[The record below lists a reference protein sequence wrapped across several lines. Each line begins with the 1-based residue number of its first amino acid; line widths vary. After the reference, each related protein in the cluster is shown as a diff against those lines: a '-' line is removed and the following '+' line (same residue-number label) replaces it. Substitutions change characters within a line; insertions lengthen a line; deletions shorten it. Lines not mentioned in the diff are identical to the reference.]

1 MVDDSSSQSDTLGST
16 LTDAIAVSGVRRQT
30 SRLLGLQLIASRPNY
45 GHTSALHSVGV
56 AGQGLDC
63 QRLTEILDHCSPKRC
78 QYVAADRVSLPMLF
92 GNPDDAEND
101 NGYLL
106 DPTVETTVVELTAET
121 DPTILRALAQVMR
134 SDTYT
139 EYKLP
144 SIDTHAVKSRLVCI
158 FRAQSVTPSIP
169 TLLSETLYPFVGAAD
184 LWCSFATQS
193 EPSSSSTAASA
204 LLTER
209 KQIESS
215 DYLHTDI
222 ASEIAT
228 CRARRLGFSD
238 EAKQQLCQ
246 YWTTIAR
253 PQTEPVVEFGKGIQY
268 QSEVELIEESLRDS
282 LRSLST
288 ASAKAAGN
296 DKVQK
301 EDMYNAIEVINN
313 CRSVCDIDVNEVAFW
328 AQHTDQA
335 ANQGIKPNQSISCML
350 REASP
355 EPVSLGK
362 LQQQCLDAGYEQQA
376 FESGLDQL
384 RQHGEIRKTADDEY
398 VIIT

>member
-1 MVDDSSSQSDTLGST
+1 MVDDSSSQSDTLGSA
-16 LTDAIAVSGVRRQT
+16 LTDAIAVSGLHRQT
-30 SRLLGLQLIASRPNY
+30 SRLLGLQLIAPRPNH
-45 GHTSALHSVGV
+45 GHTSPLHSVGV

-63 QRLTEILDHCSPKRC
+63 QRLTEILDSCSPERC

-92 GNPDDAEND
+92 GNADDSEND
-101 NGYLL
+101 DGYLL
-106 DPTVETTVVELTAET
+106 DPAVETTVVELTAET
-121 DPTILRALAQVMR
+121 DATILRALAQVMR
-134 SDTYT
+134 SDTYF

-144 SIDTHAVKSRLVCI
+144 NIDTHAVESRLVCI
-158 FRAQSVTPSIP
+158 YRAQSGNPSIP

-193 EPSSSSTAASA
+193 EPSPSSTAASA

-209 KQIESS
+209 KQNVESGFS
-215 DYLHTDI
+215 DIDI
-222 ASEIAT
+222 ASRIAAH
-228 CRARRLGFSD
+228 RAQRLGFSD

-253 PQTEPVVEFGKGIQY
+253 PQTEPAVTFGKGIEF

-301 EDMYNAIEVINN
+301 EDIYNAIGIIND
-313 CRSVCDIDVNEVAFW
+313 CRSFCEILVNEVAFW
-328 AQHTDQA
+328 VQHTDQA
-335 ANQGIKPNQSISCML
+335 ANQGVKPNQSISCML

-355 EPVSLGK
+355 EPVSLEK
-362 LQQQCLDAGYEQQA
+362 LHQQCLDAGYEQQA
-376 FESGLDQL
+376 FEKALDQL
-384 RQHGEIRKTADDEY
+384 RQQGEIRKTADDNY
-398 VIIT
+398 LNIT